1 MNESFLLLSIYGLL
15 TAVVVGGMVI
25 LPSLLGERHDR
36 KPTRQGEVGT
46 NQPYES
52 GIRPTGSARL
62 RIPIQ
67 YYLLAM
73 LFVLFDL
80 EAVYLYAWALVG
92 REAGWSG
99 FVEVVI
105 FLVLLAVALLYVW
118 RVGALDWHRRVGHDI
133 HQEAGLAGHQ
143 GRNKDSAVV
152 A

>member
-1 MNESFLLLSIYGLL
+1 MNESFLWLSIYGLL
-15 TAVVVGGMVI
+15 TMVVVGGMVI

-36 KPTRQGEVGT
+36 KPTRRGESGT

-99 FVEVVI
+99 FVEVLI
-105 FLVLLAVALLYVW
+105 FLILLAVALLYVW
-118 RVGALDWHRRVGHDI
+118 RVGALDWHTRVGPDT
-133 HQEAGLAGHQ
+133 QKRARQVGHQ
-143 GRNKDSAVV
+143 GRSKEGALV